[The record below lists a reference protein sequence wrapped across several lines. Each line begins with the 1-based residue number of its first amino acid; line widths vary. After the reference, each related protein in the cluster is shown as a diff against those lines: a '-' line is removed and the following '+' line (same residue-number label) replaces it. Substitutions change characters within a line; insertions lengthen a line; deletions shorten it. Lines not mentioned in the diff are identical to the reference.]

1 MIDTNLNLL
10 IRRVK
15 VNCQITKLKQKVM
28 PTYDHIDSTDTGR
41 ITTPLLNLDVTL
53 SNYHGDEFISFWQVI
68 IA

>member
-28 PTYDHIDSTDTGR
+28 PTYGHTDSTDTGR

-53 SNYHGDEFISFWQVI
+53 ITMVTNSSLSGWL
-68 IA
+68 